1 MFLYSGDAML
11 LNYVL
16 SVLKSID
23 CPCCRSVMNFN
34 FDKMLEGFINDYL
47 VNTED
52 LCYIAKILRSYFK
65 YAKTNEFL
73 FI

>member
-1 MFLYSGDAML
+1 
-11 LNYVL
+11 
-16 SVLKSID
+16 
-23 CPCCRSVMNFN
+23 
-34 FDKMLEGFINDYL
+34 MLEGFINDYL

-65 YAKTNEFL
+65 YSKTNKFL